1 MVVVP
6 FAVGRFFSLFS
17 SLAMSIGVVFNR
29 EVRIIHLTEMG
40 VPVLP
45 LFWAALCNL
54 SSYALPTPIPT
65 PLMSPGG
72 LTGPHAGSGER
83 SVDGEVMVGGA

>member
-1 MVVVP
+1 
-6 FAVGRFFSLFS
+6 
-17 SLAMSIGVVFNR
+17 MSIGLVFDR
-29 EVRIIHLTEMG
+29 EVQISHLTEMG

-72 LTGPHAGSGER
+72 LTGLHAGSSGER
-83 SVDGEVMVGGA
+83 SVNGGVMVGGA